1 MRARFG
7 YHIATHRRLR
17 KKSDY
22 LWRILMETALA
33 GGRPRINFLVH
44 QITAGIVGA
53 GEDFQQMVAL
63 LVRETFGDGRMIF
76 ANPED

>member
-1 MRARFG
+1 
-7 YHIATHRRLR
+7 
-17 KKSDY
+17 
-22 LWRILMETALA
+22 METALA